1 MFPGKGIDA
10 AWERPYLL
18 GMATSHKRDNTPYRG
33 SPSDPPALKSLVHDY
48 IEEVEVNGRAA
59 LTAKRYSA
67 YLDVFVGWLA
77 FTDHVDAADV
87 TPASITPDRLR
98 EYRLYLSRRRD
109 PTSGK
114 PIGPGTRNLYSVALR
129 NFLRYCARQ
138 RRIDVP
144 DPVEH
149 LALAKERDIEIRHID
164 GEELERLRNAVD
176 LSTPTGLRDRTI
188 IEVLFGTGV
197 RVSELASLTIRQV
210 DLRTR
215 DAEVIGKGGRS
226 RLVLFTE
233 TAASWLQRYL
243 ETRKDDH
250 PALFIGTTR
259 KQLRPLSV
267 RQIQRIMDQASKRAG
282 LPFRVSPHWLRHSRL
297 TRLAQ
302 HSGVQVAQRIAGHSS
317 LATTSR
323 YLHVSDPKLREL
335 FDKAETADG
344 P

>member
-1 MFPGKGIDA
+1 MAAARHGLKG
-10 AWERPYLL
+10 
-18 GMATSHKRDNTPYRG
+18 
-33 SPSDPPALKSLVHDY
+33 LVHDY
-48 IEEVEVNGRAA
+48 IEEVEVTGRAE
-59 LTAKRYSA
+59 LTAKRYAA
-67 YLDVFVGWLA
+67 YLEVFVRWLA
-77 FTDHVDAADV
+77 FTDHKDPAEVVTAD
-87 TPASITPDRLR
+87 ITEDRLR
-98 EYRLYLSRRRD
+98 EYRLYLARRRD
-109 PTSGK
+109 PATGK
-114 PIGPGTRNLYSVALR
+114 PIGPGTRNLYTVALR

-138 RRIDVP
+138 RGLEVP
-144 DPVEH
+144 DPIEH

-164 GEELERLRNAVD
+164 GDELERLRHAVD
-176 LSTPTGLRDRTI
+176 LATPTGLRDRTI

-210 DLRTR
+210 DLQHR

-226 RLVLFTE
+226 RLVLFTK

-250 PALFIGTTR
+250 PALFVGTTR

-267 RQIQRIMDQASKRAG
+267 RQIQRIMDHASTRAG

-302 HSGVQVAQRIAGHSS
+302 YSGVQVAQRIAGHSS

-323 YLHVSDPKLREL
+323 YLHVSDPQLREL
-335 FDKAETADG
+335 FDKADDRDA
-344 P
+344 